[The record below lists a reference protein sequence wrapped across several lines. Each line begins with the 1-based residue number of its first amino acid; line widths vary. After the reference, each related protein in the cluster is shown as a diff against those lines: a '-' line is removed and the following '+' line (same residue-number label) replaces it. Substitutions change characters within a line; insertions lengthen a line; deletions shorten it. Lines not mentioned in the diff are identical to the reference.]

1 MPHDS
6 TAKLRQSAD
15 GHFESTCRRFGWWL
29 ALGGFVLTRLVVL
42 IAAWTAPQDRS
53 QTGPDWWSDWPLLRW
68 DAGHYLGILRE
79 GYPATIN
86 DTVAFFPAYPL
97 TAAALREL
105 TGISDEAALVLSANT
120 AALLAAALVFAWAR
134 RAAGDAAAVRCVW
147 LLGAYPSSL
156 FLSVGY
162 TEGLFL
168 LCTVAALLAMQRGW
182 VPVALLAAA
191 VASATRPPG
200 AIVSLVVV
208 LWLWQ
213 RDDWRWRPAT
223 IARLCAAGL
232 VSVSGLLAHQGY
244 LAARYG
250 RTDAFTAA
258 QKTWR
263 ARTVKKPLR
272 DALTLR
278 PVLSAAWRPFNY
290 TLSGRWD
297 RLAAHRTWD
306 GFLNVLLLLIAF
318 AGLWRPGPFP
328 RVVYLLAILT
338 FLMAWLPDPAGG
350 ARLYGISRYQLI
362 AIPCFVRLAQWR
374 AFRSTLCLA
383 AWLALWLTLQTI
395 WMRGFVDWQPVG

>member
-1 MPHDS
+1 MPLDAA
-6 TAKLRQSAD
+6 AKMPKPAHGR
-15 GHFESTCRRFGWWL
+15 FESACRRYGWLL
-29 ALGGFVLTRLVVL
+29 ALGGFILTRAVVL
-42 IAAWTAPQDRS
+42 LAAWTAPQDRA
-53 QTGPDWWSDWPLLRW
+53 QPGPDWWSDWPLLRW
-68 DAGHYLGILRE
+68 DSGHYLGILRE

-97 TAAALREL
+97 TAAAVRDL
-105 TGISDEAALVLSANT
+105 TGISDEDALVFSANA

-134 RAAGDAAAVRCVW
+134 RAAGDAAAVRSVW
-147 LLGAYPSSL
+147 LLAAYPASL
-156 FLSVGY
+156 FFSVGY

-168 LCTVAALLAMQRGW
+168 LCTIASLLAMQRGW
-182 VPVALLAAA
+182 APLALLAAA

-213 RDDWRWRPAT
+213 RDNWRCRPAT
-223 IARLCAAGL
+223 LARLCASAL
-232 VSVSGLLAHQGY
+232 ISVSGLLAHQGY
-244 LAARYG
+244 LAAHYG
-250 RTDAFTAA
+250 RTDAFAAA
-258 QKTWR
+258 QQTWR

-278 PVLSAAWRPFNY
+278 PVLSAAWRPVNY
-290 TLSGRWD
+290 VLSGRWD

-306 GFLNVLLLLIAF
+306 SFLNVLLLSIAC

-362 AIPCFVRLAQWR
+362 AIPCFVRLAQWS
-374 AFRSTLCLA
+374 AFRSVPCLA
-383 AWLALWLTLQTI
+383 AWLALWLTLQTV